1 MAKPEG
7 SAWVGIGAVTRKE
20 LADNLSSIR
29 IHILEALVLLAAA
42 GAVYVAGQ
50 RLREIGVAE
59 SPFAF
64 LRLMSVAQEPL
75 PSLAS
80 FFGYFIPI
88 IAISLGFDAINS
100 EYQRRT
106 LSRVLAQPVYRDAL
120 LLGKFFAAAWT
131 LGLVLLS
138 AWLFVT
144 GMGIYVMG
152 IPPTGE
158 ELARSLIYLLITLLY
173 AGVWLALGLM
183 LSILFRQAA
192 TSAMAALGAWI
203 LFTVL
208 WPMLIQLTASAV
220 RPVRFG
226 TPQEQL
232 DQYELLLLL
241 SRLSPN
247 GIYSEAMQAILQ
259 PQTRSLGPVSYEAMH
274 AAIPGA
280 SLPVTESLVLA
291 WPHLVGLAAAALILL
306 TGSYL
311 LFQRREIRA

>member
-1 MAKPEG
+1 MPKPEG

-29 IHILEALVLLAAA
+29 IHILEALVLVAAA
-42 GAVYVAGQ
+42 GAVFVAGE
-50 RLREIGVAE
+50 RLREIGVAQ

-64 LRLMSVAQEPL
+64 LRLLSVAQDPL
-75 PSLAS
+75 PSLVA
-80 FFGYFIPI
+80 FLGYFVPI
-88 IAISLGFDAINS
+88 IAISLGFDAVNN
-100 EYQRRT
+100 EYHRRT

-120 LLGKFFAAAWT
+120 LLGKFFAAALT

-138 AWLFVT
+138 LWLFVT

-152 IPPTGE
+152 IPPSGE
-158 ELARSLIYLLITLLY
+158 ELARSLLYLLATLLY

-183 LSILFRQAA
+183 LSILFRQPA
-192 TSAMAALGAWI
+192 TAAMAALGAWI

-208 WPMLIQLTASAV
+208 WPMLIQLAASTL

-232 DQYELLLLL
+232 EQYELLLVLN
-241 SRLSPN
+241 RLSPN

-259 PQTRSLGPVSYEAMH
+259 PETRTLGAVSYEAMRS
-274 AAIPGA
+274 AIPGA
-280 SLPVTESLVLA
+280 ALPVSESLLLA
-291 WPHLVGLAAAALILL
+291 WPHLVGLTAGVLLLL